1 MGGRCPDIRLGVF
14 GVVRHG
20 FVGVYVPDVSRGRE
34 VVLDNDK
41 EIELRNVAR
50 GKGLELLGV
59 LRMTMKE

>member
-41 EIELRNVAR
+41 EIELRMWPEAR
-50 GKGLELLGV
+50 V
-59 LRMTMKE
+59 WNC